1 MHVDDGD
8 QSRWP
13 TVQVPPPPPRRSPT
27 AAVLL
32 NLTGLAL
39 GYAYL
44 RRRRRAALYLTG
56 TVLLVVLAFAT
67 NAADLP
73 WLWRVLA
80 VLWLGWMAVDGWLLA
95 RWHPRPLSTR
105 AHLVPVVV
113 AVVLVGAM
121 VAGFLFYG
129 AVGRRVYADGVAA
142 QARADCANAIM
153 KYDTVTGP
161 YELTLSRNV
170 PAATTNREQC
180 AAFAMAENAHARG
193 AYIDAIR
200 GHLDYRDAYPATV
213 LVPFVHENLERTY
226 RDRAGSLLAAGDYP
240 GAIQGYQALI
250 AETGTDPDA
259 AQVRAEVAAA
269 YFGKVDALRSDL
281 ADSTGALRVEQARGA
296 VDLLLVIQ
304 RDFADTPT
312 APKVPQGIVDTF
324 TTANARFAEGK
335 WCAALPVLDYLV
347 TLPDAETAGVVGVAN
362 ADRVLS
368 MLECGLANYRAP
380 DYDAAITQM
389 EALVAAYPD
398 SPQAALGRS
407 VIIAAEVAMENGA
420 PIPIPAPL
428 GGDSPGN
435 IPVVFY
441 NESSNEVRVL
451 VAGPTAHEFTIPGC
465 PDCPE
470 FSEVP
475 RTGCGPSDKPSVTLR
490 LGPGDHHVLAVDAD
504 SRIKSLSDTINI
516 RRGFEYRECLYNMRF
531 S

>member
-1 MHVDDGD
+1 M
-8 QSRWP
+8 
-13 TVQVPPPPPRRSPT
+13 

-44 RRRRRAALYLTG
+44 RRWWRAALYFMG
-56 TVLLVVLAFAT
+56 TVALVVAAFAT

-80 VLWLGWMAVDGWLLA
+80 VLWLGWMAVDGWLLV
-95 RWHPRPLSTR
+95 RWHPRPQAAR
-105 AHLVPVVV
+105 GHLVPAAV

-121 VAGFLFYG
+121 VAGFLFYAAAG
-129 AVGRRVYADGVAA
+129 QRVYADGVAA
-142 QARADCANAIM
+142 QERADCANAIT
-153 KYDTVTGP
+153 KYDAVTGP

-180 AAFAMAENAHARG
+180 AAFAMAENAHVRG
-193 AYIDAIR
+193 AYTDAIQ
-200 GHLDYRDAYPATV
+200 GYLDYRDAYPATV
-213 LVPFVHENLERTY
+213 LVPFVHENLKRTY
-226 RDRAGSLLAAGDYP
+226 RDWAGSLLAAGDYP
-240 GAIQGYQALI
+240 GAIQGYAALLV
-250 AETGTDPDA
+250 ETGTDPDA
-259 AQVRAEVAAA
+259 AQVRAEVAET
-269 YFGKVDALRSDL
+269 YFGKVEALRADL
-281 ADSTGALRVEQARGA
+281 TDSTGTLRVEQARGA
-296 VDLLLVIQ
+296 LDLLLVIQ

-312 APKVPQGIVDTF
+312 APKVTQGINDTF

-335 WCAALPVLDYLV
+335 WCEALPVLDYFV

-362 ADRVLS
+362 TNRVLS

-407 VIIAAEVAMENGA
+407 VIIAAEVAMEKGA

-441 NESSNEVRVL
+441 NESPNEVRVL

-470 FSEVP
+470 FSEAP
-475 RTGCGPSDKPSVTLR
+475 RTDCGPSDKPSVTLR
-490 LGPGDHHVLAVDAD
+490 LGPGDHHVLAID
-504 SRIKSLSDTINI
+504 SDSSIKSLSDTISL
-516 RRGFEYRECLYNMRF
+516 RRGFQYWECLYNMRTF
-531 S
+531 